1 MSSISAGTAAGTAL
15 VSTGDTTG
23 VLQLQVNGTTPSVTL
38 AANGSIGVG
47 STPGYGTNG
56 QVLTSSGTGSAPTWT
71 TPSAGAMTL
80 ISTATASASSSIDFT
95 GLTSAYKNYIVYI
108 NNCVPT
114 SGDDFALRTSTD
126 NGSSFDSGASNYVSQ
141 MNSVLNGS
149 ANTTLYSGATNGT
162 KIYLMPPNNISSTA
176 NLGGYSG
183 AVTILNPSNVSNT
196 AITVASSFTN
206 TSGIHSCTSCA
217 GARLNTSGAVNA
229 IRFYMQSGSTIASGT
244 FRLYGVN

>member
-1 MSSISAGTAAGTAL
+1 MAIIIDGNNTPTLGGVGYGDGAELAFTGAGTA
-15 VSTGDTTG
+15 
-23 VLQLQVNGTTPSVTL
+23 
-38 AANGSIGVG
+38 
-47 STPGYGTNG
+47 G
-56 QVLTSSGTGSAPTWT
+56 QVLTSAGGATPTWAAA
-71 TPSAGAMTL
+71 PGAMIL

-114 SGDDFALRTSTD
+114 IADDFAMRTSTN

-141 MNSVLNGS
+141 MNSALNGS
-149 ANTTLYSGATNGT
+149 VNTSFYSGVTDGT

-183 AVTILNPSNVSNT
+183 AVTILNPSNASNT
-196 AITVASSFTN
+196 AIIVASSFTN

-217 GARLNTSGAVNA
+217 GARLSASGAVNA